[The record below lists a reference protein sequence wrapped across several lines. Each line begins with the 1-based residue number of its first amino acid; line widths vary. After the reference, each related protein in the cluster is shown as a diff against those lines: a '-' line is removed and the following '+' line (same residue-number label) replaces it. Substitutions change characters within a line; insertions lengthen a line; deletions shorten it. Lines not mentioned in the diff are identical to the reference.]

1 MAETMMAFPELRHP
15 YDASPIHPAGSETV
29 LYQGNTITLTVTGSG
44 EDLLVSPKDLTRI
57 NGFVLKPEGACF
69 GDLYIPLNDSLLVEQ
84 DNQSWFDL
92 TTFANL
98 LEQPYVVDTE
108 ARIWSFAE
116 MPAKRESMVVDAM
129 APNFEVIDRQGNVIR
144 MADFKGKKAL
154 IVTWSSW

>member
-15 YDASPIHPAGSETV
+15 FEASPIHSAGSATV
-29 LYQGNTITLTVTGSG
+29 LYQGNTTTLEVTGSG
-44 EDLLVSPKDLTRI
+44 EGLLISAEDLTRI

-69 GDLYIPLNDSLLVEQ
+69 GDLCIPLNDNLLVEQ

-92 TTFANL
+92 TAFADL

-108 ARIWSFAE
+108 ARVWSFAE
-116 MPAKRESMVVDAM
+116 MPAKRDSMMVNAK
-129 APNFEVIDRQGNVIR
+129 APNFEVVDRQGKVIR